1 MIMKKRFLIAGPLIG
16 LMAAGLAC
24 GPARAEQ
31 VKIQVNQ
38 DGAVI
43 EVPESVP
50 RITTFSPGVVPA
62 SLQADDIVAREVRA
76 QTIYANKIKAS
87 RVDGMVHQTKGVKI
101 KHAKGDI
108 KVPQVQAGTIYADEI
123 KADLV
128 IADNIYVRD
137 MDRK

>member
-1 MIMKKRFLIAGPLIG
+1 MKKGFLVAGPLIG
-16 LMAAGLAC
+16 LMVAGLTC

-31 VKIQVNQ
+31 VKIDMTQ

-43 EVPESVP
+43 EVPASVP
-50 RITTFSPGVVPA
+50 TVTTFSPGVVPT
-62 SLQADDIVAREVRA
+62 SLQADDIVAHEVRA

-87 RVDGMVHQTKGVKI
+87 EVQGMVHQTKGVKI
-101 KHAKGDI
+101 KHAKGDL
-108 KVPQVQAGTIYADEI
+108 KVPQVQAGIIYADEI

>member
-1 MIMKKRFLIAGPLIG
+1 MRKGFLIAGPMIG
-16 LMAAGLAC
+16 LMAVGFAC

-31 VKIQVNQ
+31 VIVVP

-43 EVPESVP
+43 EVPASVP
-50 RITTFSPGVVPA
+50 PATTFSPGVVPA
-62 SLQADDIVAREVRA
+62 TLQADEIKAHEVRA

-87 RVDGMVHQTKGVKI
+87 QVQGMVHQTKGVKI

-123 KADLV
+123 KADSV

>member
-1 MIMKKRFLIAGPLIG
+1 MKKGFLIAGPLMG

-31 VKIQVNQ
+31 VKIEVNQ

-43 EVPESVP
+43 EVPASVP
-50 RITTFSPGVVPA
+50 RITTFSPGVVPT
-62 SLQADDIVAREVRA
+62 SVQADDIVAHEVRA
-76 QTIYANKIKAS
+76 QTIYANKIKAPQ
-87 RVDGMVHQTKGVKI
+87 VEGVVHQTKGVKI

>member
-1 MIMKKRFLIAGPLIG
+1 MRRGFLIAGPVIG
-16 LMAAGLAC
+16 LLAIGFAC

-31 VKIQVNQ
+31 VKVVVP

-43 EVPESVP
+43 EVPASVP
-50 RITTFSPGVVPA
+50 GATTFSPGVVPA
-62 SLQADDIVAREVRA
+62 TLQADEIKANEVRA

-87 RVDGMVHQTKGVKI
+87 QVQGMVHQTKGVKI

-123 KADLV
+123 KADSV